1 MKKTL
6 LHISFSLLT
15 VPLFAQVPPTNQ
27 QPNDSLFSD
36 SIFSNNEIQEVVLI
50 GYGTKK
56 AGAITGSVSQIK
68 AADIVRTPAQSAMQ
82 AIQGK
87 AAGVNIVTNDEP
99 GKNPTVRIRGLGT
112 ITGARDP
119 LYVIDG
125 IETNGLNGINP
136 SDIATIDILKDA
148 SSLAIYGQKGSNGVV
163 LVTTKKGK
171 KGEIKVNVDSYYGQ
185 KYIQRKVDMADSYRY
200 AYYNNAALGS
210 SSYFNF
216 NQPYNTDWLEE
227 ITDTG
232 QVINN
237 SISLSGAEENATY
250 YFGASNYQE
259 KGILNG
265 SEYDRTNVISKNEF
279 RLYDGKIK
287 VSPFFNLSIDH
298 TTQKPLSAF
307 TNAYKQSPIVPV
319 RFDNGRWGQPLRD
332 PATGLI
338 SINGSDRFNNV
349 ANPAAQLYY
358 TNEENKNV
366 TLIGSVNFE
375 AQIVEFLK
383 FNSNFGATAVWGK
396 GYTYTPTRDLWLV
409 ANPTGEIE
417 DYIAQNPKNPI
428 INSLQQRKNTSYRY
442 NWDNYL
448 TFNKTFA
455 EKHNVTIVAG
465 MSKTSFNI
473 DEYMNAIRYD
483 VPVQSNYWSLDLSS
497 NNINVAPGSTVQ
509 NVTSTPVVSVAYF
522 GRMEYSFD
530 NKYLFSASVRREGV
544 STFDEDDRFALF
556 PSVSAGWVLT
566 SEDFMQDVKFL
577 NNFKLRGGYGEVGN
591 GYTGSS
597 YSLNEIVFGPGYN
610 YSFGGTEV
618 INPGTNVP
626 NDIDRNLTWETMK
639 EFDLGFDFAVL
650 DNRLTGIFDAYSR
663 KTVDAIL
670 PVAVP
675 SVLSPIAV
683 PLNVGTVTNKGIE
696 VTLKWQDA
704 IGADFNYW
712 VGGNFSNNKNELEE
726 VNSSMFGNYIGGNL
740 GNGQNTKQVLVGQPL
755 GSFYVYD
762 VTGYNSDGFFTY
774 STNRVVAGSYL
785 PKYTYGINLG
795 FAYKG
800 IDFSVDAYGV
810 GGNKLYN
817 GKKAQRFGGEN
828 IEDELLT
835 DFWTPSNPNA
845 TNPRPS
851 NDVPRASTYYI
862 EKGDYLRINNITV
875 GYTMPQL
882 FKGIDKIRF
891 YVTALNPFLFTEF
904 SGFSPEI
911 SGNDNGN
918 PLGTAG
924 IELDAYPTNKTFLF
938 GLNVGF

>member
-6 LHISFSLLT
+6 LNISFSLLAM
-15 VPLFAQVPPTNQ
+15 PLFAQVPPTQ
-27 QPNDSLFSD
+27 TQPNDSIFND
-36 SIFSNNEIQEVVLI
+36 STFFKNEMQEVVLI

-87 AAGVNIVTNDEP
+87 AAGVNIITNDEP
-99 GKNPTVRIRGLGT
+99 GANPTVRIRGLGT

-148 SSLAIYGQKGSNGVV
+148 SSLAIYGQKGSNGVI
-163 LVTTKKGK
+163 LITTKKGK
-171 KGEIKVNVDSYYGQ
+171 KGEIKVSYDAYYGQ
-185 KYIQRKVDMADSYRY
+185 KFIQQKVDMADSYRY
-200 AYYNNAALGS
+200 AYYNNAAVGS
-210 SSYFNF
+210 SNYFNF
-216 NQPYNTDWLEE
+216 SQPYNTDWLDE
-227 ITDTG
+227 ITGTG
-232 QVINN
+232 EVISN
-237 SISLSGAEENATY
+237 SVSLAGAGENASY
-250 YFGASNYQE
+250 YFGASNYKE

-265 SEYDRTNVISKNEF
+265 SEYERTNVISKNEF
-279 RLYDGKIK
+279 RMFNDKIK

-298 TTQKPLSAF
+298 STPKPLSAF
-307 TNAYKQSPIVPV
+307 TNAYKQAPIMPV

-332 PATGLI
+332 PSTGLV

-349 ANPAAQLYY
+349 ANPVAQLYY
-358 TNEENKNV
+358 TNEQNKNV
-366 TLIGSVNFE
+366 TLIGAVNFE
-375 AQIVEFLK
+375 AQIVDFLK
-383 FNSNFGATAVWGK
+383 FNSNFGATGMWGK

-409 ANPTGEIE
+409 ANPTQEVT
-417 DYIAQNPKNPI
+417 DYIAQNPANPI
-428 INSLQQRKNTSYRY
+428 INSLQQRRSTSYRY

-448 TFNKTFA
+448 TFNKTFD
-455 EKHNVTIVAG
+455 EKHNLTVVAG
-465 MSKTSFNI
+465 MSKTSFQI
-473 DEYMNAIRYD
+473 SEYMNATRYD
-483 VPVQSNYWSLDLSS
+483 VPVQSNYWNLNLSS
-497 NNINVAPGSTVQ
+497 NNISVAPGSTVQ
-509 NVTSTPVVSVAYF
+509 NSTDTPIVSVAYF
-522 GRMEYSFD
+522 GRLEYDFD
-530 NKYLFSASVRREGV
+530 NKYLLSASVRREGI
-544 STFDEDDRFALF
+544 STFDADDRFAVF
-556 PSVSAGWVLT
+556 PSVSAGWILT

-577 NNFKLRGGYGEVGN
+577 NSFKLRGGYGEVGN
-591 GYTGSS
+591 GYTGQ
-597 YSLNEIVFGPGYN
+597 SLNSIVFGSGYN
-610 YSFGGTEV
+610 YSFGGVEV

-639 EFDLGFDFAVL
+639 EVDLGFDFAVL

-663 KTVDAIL
+663 KTENAIL

-683 PLNVGTVTNKGIE
+683 PLNVGTVSNKGVE

-712 VGGNFSNNKNELEE
+712 VGGNFSHNKNELTE
-726 VNSSMFGNYIGGNL
+726 VNSPLFGDYTGGSL
-740 GNGQNTKQVLVGQPL
+740 GNGQYTKQVLVGQPL

-762 VTGYNSDGFFTY
+762 VTGYNSDGFQTY
-774 STNRVVAGSYL
+774 SEDRVVAGSYL
-785 PKYTYGINLG
+785 PTYTYGINLG
-795 FAYKG
+795 AAYKG
-800 IDFSVDAYGV
+800 FDISVDAYGV

-828 IEDELLT
+828 IESALLD
-835 DFWTPSNPNA
+835 DFWTPSTPNA
-845 TNPRPS
+845 ENPRPS
-851 NDVPRASTYYI
+851 NEVPRASTYYI
-862 EKGDYLRINNITV
+862 EKGDYLRINNITL
-875 GYTMPQL
+875 GYTLPQV
-882 FKGIDKIRF
+882 FKGISKIRF
-891 YVTALNPFLFTEF
+891 YATALNPFLFTKF

-911 SGNDNGN
+911 SGNDGGN